1 MSKFVRANATVDYP
15 LYTVDYDPEDDTR
28 IIVGGGGGANRSG
41 VPNKIVRLPYGEA
54 ARAIGRS
61 FISEAPVCRA
71 LFEHLLTCACAPQ
84 QSVLETTKPD
94 DLRVVGELDLTR
106 EEDNVAS
113 LAFAGRKGKTINI
126 FAGINSSPEEIDKGK
141 NEHLRSIA
149 IKAEG
154 KTTSLKE
161 EARHPLFVNATGDV
175 YQRLLRISGS
185 LGAAGSGFGKDP
197 QIALFDVA
205 GSKGG
210 KLARRGTIEL
220 PKEAQDLD
228 LVQLADGSHLLTYC
242 YQHELYLVKIGK
254 GQEDPQLIYSISAD
268 EPNRPSF
275 RFVRFVGP
283 EFILAAANM
292 PGRSGVAIHG
302 FRLAKAGQEKARLAV
317 SAKIPRKINATALAV
332 ANLTPPRLSPKG
344 GVEAL
349 GDTQFVIAIAG
360 NESSISLFSLTHVE
374 SPAINLLTKLHPL
387 STLMAVHGADNITG
401 LAFSRFSAPAKKA
414 GSGETQYLKLVS
426 ISLQKMI
433 ALHSIPLKQ
442 FVNPAAQNKNAP
454 VRYVTKLEASAP
466 RTARTAISL
475 FGFVVLIMALA
486 GQAIVEYFGQGYP
499 ILNPQRFFTGIGKPV
514 HTPIVAPPVVHQHGA
529 PVVAE
534 VDTASFPG
542 GNLLARIVEGE
553 LPTET
558 LVLYADTP
566 APATGEE
573 GATPATDIKL
583 EVHDEEVHGPGK
595 AWDEL
600 PEAQQNAWKDRLHDA
615 GAWTQQMGESIF
627 KGILFGEIGGAIG
640 HAVAG

>member
-15 LYTVDYDPEDDTR
+15 LYTVDYDPQDDTR

-41 VPNKIVRLPYGEA
+41 VPNKI
-54 ARAIGRS
+54 
-61 FISEAPVCRA
+61 
-71 LFEHLLTCACAPQ
+71 
-84 QSVLETTKPD
+84 SVLETTKPD
-94 DLRVVGELDLTR
+94 ELRVVGELDLTR

-126 FAGINSSPEEIDKGK
+126 FAGINSSPEEIDNGK
-141 NEHLRSIA
+141 NEHLRSIV

-154 KTTSLKE
+154 KTTTLKE

-185 LGAAGSGFGKDP
+185 LGAAGSG
-197 QIALFDVA
+197 
-205 GSKGG
+205 KGN

-228 LVQLADGSHLLTYC
+228 LY
-242 YQHELYLVKIGK
+242 ELYLVKIGK
-254 GQEDPQLIYSISAD
+254 DQEDPQLIYSISAD

-292 PGRSGVAIHG
+292 PARSGVAIHG
-302 FRLAKAGQEKARLAV
+302 FRLPKAGQEKARLAV
-317 SAKIPRKINATALAV
+317 SAKIPRKINATALAI
-332 ANLTPPRLSPKG
+332 ANLTPPTLSPKG
-344 GVEAL
+344 GIEAL

-360 NESSISLFSLTHVE
+360 NESSISLFSLTHIA

-401 LAFSRFSAPAKKA
+401 LAFSRFTAPTKKA
-414 GSGETQYLKLVS
+414 GSEETQYLKLVS

-442 FVNPAAQNKNAP
+442 VAGTAAQSKNAP
-454 VRYVTKLEASAP
+454 RYVTTLEAKAP

-486 GQAIVEYFGQGYP
+486 GQAIVEYMGQGYP
-499 ILNPQRFFTGIGKPV
+499 ILNPQRFFPGVAKSV
-514 HTPIVAPPVVHQHGA
+514 HTPIVAPPVVH
-529 PVVAE
+529 E
-534 VDTASFPG
+534 
-542 GNLLARIVEGE
+542 
-553 LPTET
+553 
-558 LVLYADTP
+558 
-566 APATGEE
+566 
-573 GATPATDIKL
+573 
-583 EVHDEEVHGPGK
+583 
-595 AWDEL
+595 
-600 PEAQQNAWKDRLHDA
+600 HDA
-615 GAWTQQMGESIF
+615 PDCRR
-627 KGILFGEIGGAIG
+627 
-640 HAVAG
+640 